1 MYYKCMKRPVL
12 IIIPGLGDRGWL
24 YRIVV
29 PLWHILGFDVKV
41 FVFGWNSH
49 SPSRKVKM
57 KRLLAY
63 IDTAIEPV
71 YIIGVSAGGVA
82 AVNALYSRPH
92 KIRQLVT
99 VATPYK
105 AVPSLKNAILS
116 ALQKEAGIC
125 IERDPALIAACT
137 TSFYGL
143 YDKKVPIERSRVA
156 GLREVQLPLVGH
168 GAIILCALT
177 LYCMRL
183 KKIVLG
189 RTNVS

>member
-1 MYYKCMKRPVL
+1 MKRPVL

-29 PLWHILGFDVKV
+29 PVWYMLGFDAKV
-41 FVFGWNSH
+41 FIFGWNSQG
-49 SPSRKVKM
+49 PSHKVRM

-63 IDTAIEPV
+63 IDTTVEPV
-71 YIIGVSAGGVA
+71 YVIGVSAGGVA

-105 AVPSLKNAILS
+105 VVPSLKNPILT
-116 ALQKEAGIC
+116 ALQKEVGIHMKH
-125 IERDPALIAACT
+125 DPVLIAVHT

-143 YDKKVPIERSRVA
+143 YDRKVPTGKSQIA
-156 GLREVQLPLVGH
+156 GVREVQLPIIGH
-168 GAIILCALT
+168 GAIILCTLT
-177 LYCMRL
+177 LYCMRV
-183 KKIVLG
+183 KKLLQG
-189 RTNVS
+189 RTNVL